1 VRKVFFSDP
10 KYQGLAFFALGI
22 GCFALAGILVFL
34 FSGRFVDRPSGA
46 KAGPALSITV
56 PADKPSGPPAGE
68 FSRPAPEPPEAKEWV
83 LYITGGVASPGVY
96 SLPPGSRVH
105 SLVDAAGGL
114 LPNAD
119 PVKVNLAAPLADGV
133 HVHVPLAGE
142 DGGKNDI
149 PVPAAP
155 QDSGFLRQPAIPGGS
170 GGGTVRVNT
179 ASLEELQR
187 LPGVGPAIARAILEY
202 RTQKGRFSTLQDLLK
217 VKGIGPKKLESLRD
231 HVDLR

>member
-1 VRKVFFSDP
+1 MKKGFFSDP
-10 KYQGLAFFALGI
+10 KFQGLAFLALGL
-22 GCFALAGILVFL
+22 GCFLLAGLLVFF

-46 KAGPALSITV
+46 KAGPALSITA
-56 PADKPSGPPAGE
+56 PADKPSGPPAAE
-68 FSRPAPEPPEAKEWV
+68 PSPSPENRETKEWV

-105 SLVDAAGGL
+105 NLVDAAGGL

-155 QDSGFLRQPAIPGGS
+155 QDSGFLRQPAVTSS
-170 GGGTVRVNT
+170 GGTESAVRVNT
-179 ASLEELQR
+179 ATLEELQR

>member
-1 VRKVFFSDP
+1 VKRNFFSDP
-10 KYQGLAFFALGI
+10 KYQGLAFFALGV
-22 GCFALAGILVFL
+22 GCFLLAGLLVFF

-56 PADKPSGPPAGE
+56 PADRPSAPPE
-68 FSRPAPEPPEAKEWV
+68 VNLPAPEPREAKEWV
-83 LYITGGVASPGVY
+83 LYVTGGVASPGVY
-96 SLPPGSRVH
+96 TLPPGSRVH
-105 SLVDAAGGL
+105 HLVDAAGGL

-142 DGGKNDI
+142 DTGKNTI
-149 PVPAAP
+149 PAP
-155 QDSGFLRQPAIPGGS
+155 SVTQDSGFLSLPSGPAAGAS
-170 GGGTVRVNT
+170 GGAVRVNS

-202 RTQKGRFSTLQDLLK
+202 RTQKGRFSSLQDLLK
-217 VKGIGPKKLESLRD
+217 VNGIGPKKLESLRD

>member
-1 VRKVFFSDP
+1 MKKGIFSDP

-22 GCFALAGILVFL
+22 GCFVLAGIVVFL

-56 PADKPSGPPAGE
+56 PADRPSAPPE
-68 FSRPAPEPPEAKEWV
+68 VSMPAQEPPEAKEWV

-105 SLVDAAGGL
+105 NLVDAAGGL

-142 DGGKNDI
+142 DGGKND
-149 PVPAAP
+149 ASASGAP
-155 QDSGFLRQPAIPGGS
+155 PDSGFLRPPAIPGGNV
-170 GGGTVRVNT
+170 GGAVRVNT

-187 LPGVGPAIARAILEY
+187 IPGIGPTIARAILEY
-202 RTQKGRFSTLQDLLK
+202 RAQKGKFSSLQDLLK
-217 VKGIGPKKLESLRD
+217 VKGIGPKKLESIRN

>member
-1 VRKVFFSDP
+1 MKKVFFSDP

-22 GCFALAGILVFL
+22 GCFVLAGILVFL

-56 PADKPSGPPAGE
+56 PVDRDSGPPAGE
-68 FSRPAPEPPEAKEWV
+68 ASLPAPEPQETKEWV

-142 DGGKNDI
+142 VGGKNDI
-149 PVPAAP
+149 PVPSAP
-155 QDSGFLRQPAIPGGS
+155 QDSGFLRPPAIPGGS
-170 GGGTVRVNT
+170 GGGAVRVNT

-187 LPGVGPAIARAILEY
+187 LPGVGPSIARAILEY
-202 RTQKGRFSTLQDLLK
+202 RTRKGRFTSLQDLLK
-217 VKGIGPKKLESLRD
+217 VSGIGPKKLESLRD